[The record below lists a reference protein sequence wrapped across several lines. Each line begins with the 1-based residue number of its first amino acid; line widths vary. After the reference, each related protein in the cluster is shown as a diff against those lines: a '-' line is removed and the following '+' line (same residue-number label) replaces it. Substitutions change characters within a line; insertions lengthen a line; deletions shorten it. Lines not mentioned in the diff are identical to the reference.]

1 MRQPLP
7 VLFIVLTL
15 TIDAIGFGLILP
27 VMPDL
32 LREVTGGD
40 LSHAALWAGVLIGGF
55 AFMQFLCGPVIGSLS
70 DRFGRKPVLLLSL
83 GVLSA
88 DYVIL
93 ALAGSIWLVLFARL
107 LTGAA
112 SSTQVTAIAYL
123 ADISTPEEKAQRFG
137 LVGAAF
143 GVGFVLGPALG
154 GMLAEF
160 GTRAPFVAAACLAA
174 ANMVFGAIVMRE
186 TLKPENR
193 RPFRLLRANPFAAFR
208 NVAKM
213 PQNTRLLAVYFLH
226 EFGFFVYPVI
236 WAYFTI
242 ARFGWSPGQVG
253 LSLALFGLG
262 FAVVQAGL
270 IGPVL
275 RLLGRQGSM
284 VAGTLAGIASFAG
297 LTVVGSGAVA
307 LMLIPVAVL
316 GGFVVPALRAELS
329 DRVGPDQQ
337 GELQGLMSSLRAVG
351 MMAAPLVF
359 TWTFA
364 AFTGPGAPVDLPGAA
379 FGIAALLNLAALALL
394 LRRRGGG

>member
-1 MRQPLP
+1 MGQRLP
-7 VLFIVLTL
+7 VLFIVITLTL
-15 TIDAIGFGLILP
+15 DAIGFGLILP

-32 LREVTGGD
+32 LREVSGGD
-40 LSHAALWAGVLIGGF
+40 LAHAALWAGVLIGGF
-55 AFMQFLCGPVIGSLS
+55 ALMQFLCGPVIGGLS
-70 DRFGRKPVLLLSL
+70 DRFGRKPVLLVSL
-83 GVLSA
+83 AVLAA

-93 ALAGSIWLVLFARL
+93 ALAGSIWLVLAARL

-112 SSTQVTAIAYL
+112 SATQVTAVAYL

-137 LVGAAF
+137 LLGAAF
-143 GVGFVLGPALG
+143 GVGFVLGPAIG

-160 GTRAPFVAAACLAA
+160 GTRAPFVAAACLAG

-186 TLKPENR
+186 TLRPENR
-193 RPFRLLRANPFAAFR
+193 RPFRLRRANPFAAFFHLGR
-208 NVAKM
+208 MA
-213 PQNTRLLAVYFLH
+213 QNRRLLAVYFLH

-270 IGPVL
+270 IRPVL
-275 RLLGRQGSM
+275 RVLGRQGAM
-284 VAGTLAGIASFAG
+284 VAGTLAGIVSFAG
-297 LTVVGSGAVA
+297 LTVVTSGGAA
-307 LMLIPVAVL
+307 LMLIPVAAM

-329 DRVGPDQQ
+329 DHVGADRQ
-337 GELQGLMSSLRAVG
+337 GELQGLMSSMRAVG

-364 AFTGPGAPVDLPGAA
+364 AFTGEGAVADLPGAA
-379 FGIAALLNLAALALL
+379 FGIAALLNLAALVLL
-394 LRRRGGG
+394 LRRR